1 MNLGCLRAVLTFASV
16 RQLYFGT
23 GPNKSLAQRLMTKDI
38 CEMYGCTKWQIFI
51 WIIRSR
57 QLRKLLTEVGR
68 SQIEL
73 ELILMK
79 FETKH

>member
-1 MNLGCLRAVLTFASV
+1 
-16 RQLYFGT
+16 
-23 GPNKSLAQRLMTKDI
+23 MTNDI
-38 CEMYGCTKWQIFI
+38 CKMYGCTKWQIFI
-51 WIIRSR
+51 WVVRSG
-57 QLRKLLTEVGR
+57 QLRKLMTKIGR